1 MAPSFSGRR
10 RIEITES
17 ERNFMPGNNNNCTSL
32 QEQSG
37 LPVMC
42 ARAWCSFVAVSQHVN
57 HTISAKHRVIMMT
70 TRAYLQGRHKLA
82 SSSLSM
88 TDLFL
93 VLFLQEA
100 NYPSSTTLPTR
111 TPLAASAR

>member
-17 ERNFMPGNNNNCTSL
+17 ERIFMPGNNNCTSL

-42 ARAWCSFVAVSQHVN
+42 ARAWLLICSGQPARQSHNQCETSRHHDDN
-57 HTISAKHRVIMMT
+57 PCLLA
-70 TRAYLQGRHKLA
+70 GRHKLA

-100 NYPSSTTLPTR
+100 N
-111 TPLAASAR
+111 